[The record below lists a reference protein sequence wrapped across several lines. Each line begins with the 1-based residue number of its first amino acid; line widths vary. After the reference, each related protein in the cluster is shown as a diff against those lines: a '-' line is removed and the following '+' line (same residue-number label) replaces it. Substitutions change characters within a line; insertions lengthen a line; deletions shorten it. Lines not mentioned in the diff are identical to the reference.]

1 MVITDAA
8 ELVTDGTPVLEFA
21 DLAGCFSAA
30 VLDRPDVPGPG
41 SEEDPAFIL
50 FTSGSTGMPKAV
62 ELPFRAL
69 VANQQNVLARA
80 RQLPQLIPADGPQPV
95 TLLSTPIFHIG
106 AFATLIALG
115 SNGIDTAIAMAKE
128 A

>member
-1 MVITDAA
+1 MRILP
-8 ELVTDGTPVLEFA
+8 E
-21 DLAGCFSAA
+21 
-30 VLDRPDVPGPG
+30 RPQVPGPG

-80 RQLPQLIPADGPQPV
+80 RQLPHLLSADAPQSV

-106 AFATLIALG
+106 AFATLITQTLIG
-115 SNGIDTAIAMAKE
+115 GLVIFNWRSPTRPRCSL
-128 A
+128 